1 MRKVLIAMA
10 LMMTSACSWLPNG
23 VASSPAEIADQTVVD
38 EKIATGA
45 EVLYTTASTLGNTL
59 SRNGLIDRAQFQVLD
74 ERAYQALV
82 AVRAAYKTGNSADF
96 LTAYS
101 NLTVAV
107 AAIRDLKEK

>member
-1 MRKVLIAMA
+1 MKRLVFA
-10 LMMTSACSWLPNG
+10 LTLALGACTNFPAG

-59 SRNGLIDRAQFQVLD
+59 SKNGLIDRAQFQVLD
-74 ERAYQALV
+74 ERAYQALL